1 MWNTGKRP
9 PSSRQAILG
18 RLVVVIGA
26 ALLSCCSLLGCPAL
40 PEFPPP
46 VSFEYL
52 DISCSVGEEESYYE
66 GETVR
71 LSFSIQP
78 DPGETERNLTLSEGG
93 MIRQT
98 VFTWDGRDLYIKPLT
113 GWKKGEH
120 YYISLEGRLR
130 MKDGRGYTTGIV
142 RSFIYGREGNEFNL
156 ASSGMEG
163 DCLIF
168 NFSKVPGTTSFTELF
183 SLSPDTEY
191 FCDFLG
197 ETVRVQPK
205 SSWRI
210 NTTYTWTIKDMESTD
225 GYRMK
230 GDYSGSFSGPADPD
244 VPRPVELC
252 PVSRQLI
259 PGSGLPHLW
268 KRGTCLDGNLEQG
281 EGIGFIFSKPMDSG
295 SLRSGISFYP
305 SIKGYFETAGDNAI
319 VFFPEEAYQPETEYR
334 ITLSSGIQDSLGLGL
349 FEEFR
354 YYFTSSHHYLEVEKL
369 NLDSRPEPLL
379 PGGIV
384 QDHFLLSLSPPSL
397 EVGISFSQAI
407 PPANRK
413 AAADSV
419 ALSVLF
425 PLSAHNPFLISAQW
439 KDGGSLLSLVY
450 EDLSPSGGGVDN
462 YYQIKISSGKQGPV
476 NGSGEYLKEDL
487 WYVFAVR

>member
-1 MWNTGKRP
+1 L
-9 PSSRQAILG
+9 I
-18 RLVVVIGA
+18 
-26 ALLSCCSLLGCPAL
+26 
-40 PEFPPP
+40 
-46 VSFEYL
+46 SFEYL
-52 DISCSVGEEESYYE
+52 AISCSVGEGEPYYD

-71 LSFSIQP
+71 LGFSIRP
-78 DPGETERNLTLSEGG
+78 DPGETERSLTLSEGG
-93 MIRQT
+93 LVRQA

-120 YYISLEGRLR
+120 YQISLEGKLR
-130 MKDGRGYTTGIV
+130 MEDGRGYTTGIL
-142 RSFIYGREGNEFNL
+142 RTFIYGREGNEFTL
-156 ASSGMEG
+156 VSSAMENG
-163 DCLIF
+163 CLVF

-210 NTTYTWTIKDMESTD
+210 NTTYTWTIKDIESTD
-225 GYRMK
+225 GYLMK
-230 GDYSGSFSGPADPD
+230 REYAGVFPGPADAD

-252 PVSRQLI
+252 PVSRPLV

-268 KRGTCLDGNLEQG
+268 KRGTGLDGALEQG
-281 EGIGFIFSKPMDSG
+281 DGIGFIFSKPMDPG

-305 SIKGYFETAGDNAI
+305 SIKGYFEMAGDDSI
-319 VFFPEEAYQPETEYR
+319 VFFPEEDYQIETEYR
-334 ITLSSGIQDSLGLGL
+334 VTLSSGIQDSLGLGL

-369 NLDSRPEPLL
+369 TLDSRPEPLL
-379 PGGIV
+379 PEGIV
-384 QDHFLLSLSPPSL
+384 QDYFLLFSSPPSL
-397 EVGISFSQAI
+397 AVNITFSQAI

-439 KDGGSLLSLVY
+439 KDSGSLLSLFY

-462 YYQIKISSGKQGPV
+462 YYQIKIGSGKQGPV